1 MAKVGTFMLG
11 TVTGVVALGALA
23 FLIDKFF
30 NDPRTNTNATNADD
44 LAAEPEDHSGKTPED
59 NVNAQI

>member
-30 NDPRTNTNATNADD
+30 NEPHTNSNADN
-44 LAAEPEDHSGKTPED
+44 LAAEPEDPSVETPED
-59 NVNAQI
+59 NANANI